1 MTRILAILG
10 SGETAPTMVKTHRA
24 IFDSL
29 KGAQPPAVLLDTPY
43 GFQANASDIS
53 ARAVDYFATS
63 LGRRVDV
70 AELRDVSRD
79 DPLRRQEAI
88 ARIGA
93 AKWVFAGPG
102 SPSYALRQWD
112 QTDVPGLLTD
122 KLTHGGAVV
131 FASAAA
137 LTLGR
142 YTVPVYEIY
151 KVGEEPKWL
160 DGLNLL
166 GFLGPEVAVIPH
178 YDNAEGGN
186 HDTRFCY
193 LGEERLARLE
203 SQMGAHGWV
212 LGIDE
217 HTGCVMDLDAG
228 SATVV
233 GNGTLTVR
241 KSGKSQ
247 VFDSGTVI
255 SIADLAKVSATLES
269 RALSSQTTSGSAADA
284 ATVDAG
290 ALDTSASGQSDG
302 DRVGADVQVGDIFAG
317 ETRRL
322 EMAFDSCIAERDVDG
337 AVRTLLELDD
347 TIVAWSA
354 DTIQSASMTRARAA
368 MRRMVVR
375 LGDLARTGARNPR
388 EVVGGFVEAL
398 LAERA
403 AARSDRRYADADRV
417 RDAIVA
423 NGIEVRD
430 TPDGTLWN
438 LRADQGE

>member
-1 MTRILAILG
+1 MTRVLAILG

-29 KGAQPPAVLLDTPY
+29 EGAQPTAVLLDTPY

-63 LGRRVDV
+63 LGRQVDV

-166 GFLGPEVAVIPH
+166 DFLGPEVAVIPH

-193 LGEERLARLE
+193 LGEERLSRLE
-203 SQMGAHGWV
+203 SQMGPNGWV

-255 SIADLAKVSATLES
+255 SIADLTMIASTLES
-269 RALSSQTTSGSAADA
+269 PSLSSQTTSDSYAA
-284 ATVDAG
+284 VD
-290 ALDTSASGQSDG
+290 
-302 DRVGADVQVGDIFAG
+302 VGAPTGTSGGRSDEDQVTPGVQRGDVLAG

-322 EMAFDSCIAERDVDG
+322 ESAFDSCIAERNVDG

-417 RDAIVA
+417 RDALVA

-430 TPDGTLWN
+430 TPEGTLWDM
-438 LRADQGE
+438 RADQGE

>member
-1 MTRILAILG
+1 MTRVLAILG

-29 KGAQPPAVLLDTPY
+29 EGAQPTAVLLDTPY

-63 LGRRVDV
+63 LGRQVDV

-166 GFLGPEVAVIPH
+166 DFLGPEVAVIPH

-193 LGEERLARLE
+193 LGEERLSRLE
-203 SQMGAHGWV
+203 SQMGPDGWV

-255 SIADLAKVSATLES
+255 SIADLTMIASTLES
-269 RALSSQTTSGSAADA
+269 PSLSSQTTSDSYAA
-284 ATVDAG
+284 VD
-290 ALDTSASGQSDG
+290 
-302 DRVGADVQVGDIFAG
+302 VGAPTGTSGGRSDEDQVTPGVQRGDVLAG

-322 EMAFDSCIAERDVDG
+322 ESAFDSCIAERNVDG

-417 RDAIVA
+417 RDALVA

-430 TPDGTLWN
+430 TPEGTLWDM
-438 LRADQGE
+438 RADQGE